1 MVGLTSLPLGKA
13 LNPVQTGWRGHSL
26 VMLAD
31 FSHLP
36 SVSTKALLC
45 FLSPVRTLSFLG
57 MSLCLALMFISSW
70 YYAIV
75 AMAIA
80 GCIYKYIEYR
90 G

>member
-1 MVGLTSLPLGKA
+1 MCRKRLLVSMDGW
-13 LNPVQTGWRGHSL
+13 TGTWWRCCSSE
-26 VMLAD
+26 VC
-31 FSHLP
+31 
-36 SVSTKALLC
+36 V
-45 FLSPVRTLSFLG
+45 LSSRALSFLG

>member
-1 MVGLTSLPLGKA
+1 MLVDFWTADIPTTELLP
-13 LNPVQTGWRGHSL
+13 
-26 VMLAD
+26 
-31 FSHLP
+31 FSFFF
-36 SVSTKALLC
+36 A
-45 FLSPVRTLSFLG
+45 RTLSFLG

-80 GCIYKYIEYR
+80 SCIYKYIEYR